1 MRPDRLAEWATSTW
15 DVGKRTYRTWS
26 RWDHDRMAIFAAG
39 KIEAYVGPSELGA
52 ADALEDVIVR
62 FIAGARRTLDI
73 AVQELDSEPIAQAIL
88 DARFRGV
95 SVRMVMEQDY
105 LLTGKVPPIKLRP
118 GEDETAAR
126 RRVQWEAETGGRSLE
141 PNRRILAALLRCNVD
156 VKADYNP
163 AIFHQKFIVRDYREA
178 ARSGRVA
185 TETSAV
191 LSGSANFTTTDC
203 HRNLNHVVV
212 FHDPRIC
219 REYATEF
226 AQLRAG
232 QFGRGLHRDVPSTY
246 SLAGVPVK
254 VLFAPE
260 HTPELEIMKQM
271 LKSTDRVDF
280 AIFTFAGSS
289 GIDDTMITLA
299 AAGRTVS
306 GAVDPGQGM
315 QKWAAAHDLDRANI
329 VLFAPKREPG
339 FGKLHHKLM
348 VIDEAITVAGSFNY
362 TAPANDYNDEN
373 IFVIG
378 SPHAD
383 LGPRGGGRVD
393 AAACAEIARFF
404 RAEIQRIEAAGE
416 RFTGPR

>member
-1 MRPDRLAEWATSTW
+1 
-15 DVGKRTYRTWS
+15 
-26 RWDHDRMAIFAAG
+26 MAIFAGG
-39 KIEAYVGPSELGA
+39 KIEAYVGPDELGA
-52 ADALEDVIVR
+52 ADALESVIVD

-105 LLTGKVPPIKLRP
+105 LLTGKVPVIAPRP
-118 GEDETAAR
+118 GEDEAAAR
-126 RRVQWEAETGGRSLE
+126 RRVQWEAEIGDRGLE

-163 AIFHQKFIVRDYREA
+163 AIFHQKFIVRDYRP
-178 ARSGRVA
+178 GRPGQTT
-185 TETSAV
+185 TETSAI
-191 LSGSANFTTTDC
+191 LSGSANFTVTDC
-203 HRNLNHVVV
+203 HRNLNHIVV
-212 FHDPRIC
+212 FHDFRIC

-232 QFGRGLHRDVPSTY
+232 QFGRGVHRDVPGTY
-246 SLAGVPVK
+246 NLAGVPVK
-254 VLFAPE
+254 VLFAPD

-271 LKSTDRVDF
+271 LKATGRVDF
-280 AIFTFAGSS
+280 AVFTFAGSS
-289 GIDDTMITLA
+289 GIDDTMIMLA

-315 QKWAAAHDLDRANI
+315 QKWAATHALDRANI
-329 VLFAPKREPG
+329 VLFTPKREPG

-362 TAPANDYNDEN
+362 TAPANEYNDEN

-383 LGPRGGGRVD
+383 LAPRNGGPVD
-393 AAACAEIARFF
+393 TVECAAIARFF
-404 RAEIQRIEAAGE
+404 RAEIQRIEASGE